1 MTSHQTPP
9 CSRAN
14 ETPIITREEY
24 GLAYDSGYS
33 KTIGFISSRGA
44 SRDTSEDL
52 AQAAWAK
59 GWQYREQ
66 IRDPSKVEAWVNTI
80 AFNLF
85 RGSFRKAPTVE
96 LYSEDYPSLP
106 RNVAET
112 IDCQRLFAR
121 CSPSER
127 KLIKGNYLAGYT
139 SAELGPRLGLS
150 AVAVRVRLLR
160 LRRRLR
166 AIMRPGDAVAPPGAF
181 PLPEALPDRQRR
193 ASPSAAI
200 QPLAG
205 CQGAE
210 KREAEGGGSA
220 EI

>member
-1 MTSHQTPP
+1 MEEPMTSHLTPP
-9 CSRAN
+9 CKAN
-14 ETPIITREEY
+14 DTPIMTREEY
-24 GLAYDSGYS
+24 SVAYDRGYS
-33 KTIGFISSRGA
+33 KTVAFILSRGA

-66 IRDPSKVEAWVNTI
+66 IRDPSKVDAWVNTI

-96 LYSEDYPSLP
+96 LHPGDYPSLP

-127 KLIKGNYLAGYT
+127 KLINGNLAGYT

-160 LRRRLR
+160 LRRRLHGT
-166 AIMRPGDAVAPPGAF
+166 MRPKAPIVLGARSNT
-181 PLPEALPDRQRR
+181 A
-193 ASPSAAI
+193 
-200 QPLAG
+200 
-205 CQGAE
+205 
-210 KREAEGGGSA
+210 
-220 EI
+220 